1 MIASTEKQAKLHLTL
16 ASEDEIKQN
25 RQARLVSTADTPCA
39 HAQRS
44 APKWVNRYHPSAIYN
59 MAPSLIR
66 FSRGFLVGSLLG
78 SALLVFGLVAGSIT
92 HLLVAQ
98 LPGDVLAADKDDST
112 HAMYLL
118 PIYVLVFGLGGGII
132 MLLEADRIL
141 SVRSILAWMVAI
153 AVVLGGCS
161 FIVSL
166 AIIQASVE
174 VTWGWGLAGGT
185 ALLFNTAW
193 SLAVWRT
200 TTNRDNVEPGDAT
213 DDGCM

>member
-1 MIASTEKQAKLHLTL
+1 
-16 ASEDEIKQN
+16 
-25 RQARLVSTADTPCA
+25 
-39 HAQRS
+39 
-44 APKWVNRYHPSAIYN
+44 

-98 LPGDVLAADKDDST
+98 LPGDLLAANKDEST
-112 HAMYLL
+112 HEMYLL
-118 PIYVLVFGLGGGII
+118 PIYVLVFGFGGGII

-141 SVRSILAWMVAI
+141 SVRAILAWMIAI

-166 AIIQASVE
+166 ATIQASVE

-200 TTNRDNVEPGDAT
+200 TANRDTVEPADAA
-213 DDGCM
+213 DNGCV